1 MGSDT
6 QSNVLQADLHPSKIS
21 VHEIFDTIQVIP
33 LETTDSC
40 LLRAPVKIV
49 VGNNRNYI
57 LDWKNFQVFVF
68 DDRGHFLH
76 TIGKKGQG
84 PGEYREVYD
93 MIVDE
98 GKNQVK
104 LLSPFGSIYVYNLE
118 GQFVRQIRLPDKSNY
133 QAMEAM
139 GDKIMTWT
147 IPNSCEETCITIVD
161 ANTGEETNSFWKGA
175 RILNSVAVG
184 NFYTY
189 NGKSYFAPTF
199 HNNEVYE
206 ITEDS
211 LRLAYQW
218 NFGKDNID
226 ISKYKFTFTDDN
238 QAEEGCLIT
247 QYIKDNT
254 IPYLLRA
261 QYQNSKFFYVN
272 LSYGWFPNLT
282 LKNVFYRKIDDKCFL
297 FRESKEGIIV
307 RPETFEEEYIVQFA
321 FSEEFEEYQSVL
333 PPTEYQKLRNRQ
345 EDDNPCLIKLYFK

>member
-6 QSNVLQADLHPSKIS
+6 QSNVLQADLRPSKIS
-21 VHEIFDTIQVIP
+21 VHEIFDTIQVIA

-57 LDWKNFQVFVF
+57 LDWKSFQVFVF
-68 DDRGHFLH
+68 DDKGDFLH

-118 GQFVRQIRLPDKSNY
+118 GQFVKQIRLPDKSNY
-133 QAMEAM
+133 QAMKAM
-139 GDKIMTWT
+139 GDKIMAWT
-147 IPNSCEETCITIVD
+147 IPNNSEETCITIVD
-161 ANTGEETNSFWKGA
+161 ANTGEETNSFWKGP

-218 NFGKDNID
+218 NFGEDNID

-238 QAEEGCLIT
+238 QAEEGRLIT
-247 QYIKDNT
+247 QYIKDNA

-282 LKNVFYRKIDDKCFL
+282 
-297 FRESKEGIIV
+297 
-307 RPETFEEEYIVQFA
+307 
-321 FSEEFEEYQSVL
+321 
-333 PPTEYQKLRNRQ
+333 
-345 EDDNPCLIKLYFK
+345 

>member
-139 GDKIMTWT
+139 GDKIMT
-147 IPNSCEETCITIVD
+147 
-161 ANTGEETNSFWKGA
+161 
-175 RILNSVAVG
+175 
-184 NFYTY
+184 
-189 NGKSYFAPTF
+189 
-199 HNNEVYE
+199 
-206 ITEDS
+206 
-211 LRLAYQW
+211 
-218 NFGKDNID
+218 
-226 ISKYKFTFTDDN
+226 
-238 QAEEGCLIT
+238 
-247 QYIKDNT
+247 
-254 IPYLLRA
+254 
-261 QYQNSKFFYVN
+261 
-272 LSYGWFPNLT
+272 
-282 LKNVFYRKIDDKCFL
+282 
-297 FRESKEGIIV
+297 
-307 RPETFEEEYIVQFA
+307 
-321 FSEEFEEYQSVL
+321 
-333 PPTEYQKLRNRQ
+333 
-345 EDDNPCLIKLYFK
+345 

>member
-139 GDKIMTWT
+139 GDKI
-147 IPNSCEETCITIVD
+147 ITIVD

-238 QAEEGCLIT
+238 
-247 QYIKDNT
+247 
-254 IPYLLRA
+254 
-261 QYQNSKFFYVN
+261 VN

-321 FSEEFEEYQSVL
+321 FSEEFEAYQSVL